1 MSLIKGIEST
11 CELSQLERLSKKS
24 KKYICNM
31 SLIKGIESSLGLVN
45 LIVNHLN
52 L

>member
-11 CELSQLERLSKKS
+11 CELSQLE
-24 KKYICNM
+24 
-31 SLIKGIESSLGLVN
+31 GIESSLGLVN
-45 LIVNHLN
+45 LIVDHLN